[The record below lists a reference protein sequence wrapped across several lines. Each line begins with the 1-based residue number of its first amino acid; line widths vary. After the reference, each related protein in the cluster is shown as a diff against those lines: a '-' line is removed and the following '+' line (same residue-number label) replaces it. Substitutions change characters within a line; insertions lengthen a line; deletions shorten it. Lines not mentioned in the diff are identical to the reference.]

1 MTDYHIYLLDL
12 DGLIERRVDAVCNS
26 DEEVTAFVKEILNR
40 GRTAEV
46 WESARLLGRV
56 TSLRM
61 LPKSKPT

>member
-1 MTDYHIYLLDL
+1 VY
-12 DGLIERRVDAVCNS
+12 NS

-46 WESARLLGRV
+46 WESVRLLGRV